1 MAVCRRRGAALEA
14 VGREGRLQQHGGAG
28 VDGGRAG
35 GAFGGLLG
43 GGWRGWRRQLVVGRR
58 VVHGGERLAQVE
70 DLGVRLVVVAGAL
83 QQVLRDVVRRVRIL
97 HAEARRAHVR
107 AGDARRRARRRRTA
121 RVARRRRRPP
131 PPVVV
136 SHAQAH
142 AAHRQAAAAVA
153 RAHGRVG
160 RQGSLTSRG
169 GASTATVATN
179 Y

>member
-1 MAVCRRRGAALEA
+1 VAVCGRRGAALEA
-14 VGREGRLQQHGGAG
+14 VGREGWLQQQGGAG

-35 GAFGGLLG
+35 GAFGGRLG
-43 GGWRGWRRQLVVGRR
+43 GGGRGQLVVGRR

-70 DLGVRLVVVAGAL
+70 DLGVRLVVVSGAL
-83 QQVLRDVVRRVRIL
+83 QQVLRHVVRRVRIL

-107 AGDARRRARRRRTA
+107 AGDARRRARRRRAA